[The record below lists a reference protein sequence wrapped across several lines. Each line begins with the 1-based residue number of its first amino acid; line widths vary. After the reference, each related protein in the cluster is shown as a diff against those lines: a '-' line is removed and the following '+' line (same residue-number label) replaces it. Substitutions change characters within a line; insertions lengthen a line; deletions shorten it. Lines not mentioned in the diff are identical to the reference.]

1 MNIFLYDKTFE
12 GLLTSV
18 FEAYSRRIFPD
29 TLLLEG
35 EPLPLF
41 YDEIFTVIT
50 DEEKSGRVWRG
61 LQEAVVCGT
70 CLPRPMLAGRGTGNS
85 HAAVPLYPQ
94 GDRCSSL
101 H

>member
-18 FEAYSRRIFPD
+18 FEAYSRRTFPD
-29 TLLLEG
+29 ALLLEG

-41 YDEIFTVIT
+41 YDEILARIA
-50 DEEKSGRVWRG
+50 E
-61 LQEAVVCGT
+61 EAVVCGT

>member
-29 TLLLEG
+29 ALLLEG

-61 LQEAVVCGT
+61 LQKKLVFAPST
-70 CLPRPMLAGRGTGNS
+70 NRA
-85 HAAVPLYPQ
+85 
-94 GDRCSSL
+94 GDRTRKKCEQGGL
-101 H
+101 